1 MKIGIMSFAHLH
13 AEGYL
18 QICRSLPGV
27 EFVGFAD
34 NDPQRGE
41 KFANLF
47 ETKLWSSYEAL
58 LEQKLDGVI
67 ICSENNNHLPMIKLA
82 ADAGVPI
89 LCEKPLATSRLDGQ
103 EILRI
108 CEEKNVPLMTAF
120 PMRYSAPLME
130 VKQRLDSGELGGVY
144 CFNGSNQGELP
155 KKHREWFVDPDLAGG
170 GALADHVVHLVDV
183 MRWYLGAEVTEVYAQ
198 SNQIF
203 HADEVQVETGGMVM
217 LTFDNGV
224 FASIDCSWSRPDYWP
239 AWGGLD
245 FEMITDRGSVLVDG
259 FKQNLTVYSHSLQR
273 PSWAFWG
280 SDPNVGMIEDFVASI
295 REARTA
301 RVTGLDGFKAV
312 EVVLAAYESVRT
324 GQPVKIER

>member
-1 MKIGIMSFAHLH
+1 MKIGILSFAHLH

-18 QICRSLPGV
+18 QICRSMPEV

-34 NDPQRGE
+34 QDQKRGE
-41 KFANLF
+41 QFAKQF
-47 ETKLWSSYEAL
+47 ETKLWPSYEAL

-67 ICSENNNHLPMIKLA
+67 ICSENNRHLPLVKLA
-82 ADAGVPI
+82 AQAGVPI
-89 LCEKPLATSRLDGQ
+89 LCEKPLATKRQDGLDILTVCQ
-103 EILRI
+103 EN
-108 CEEKNVPLMTAF
+108 NVPLMTAF

-130 VKQRLDSGELGGVY
+130 VKQRLDAGELGRVY

-155 KKHREWFVDPDLAGG
+155 KKHRAWFVDPELAGG

-239 AWGGLD
+239 SWGGLD
-245 FEMITDRGSVLVDG
+245 FEMITERGSILVDG
-259 FKQNLTVYSHSLQR
+259 FKQNLTVYSKVLQR
-273 PSWAFWG
+273 PSWSFWG
-280 SDPNVGMIEDFVASI
+280 SDPNVGMIADFIGSI
-295 REARTA
+295 QEGRPS

-312 EVVLAAYESVRT
+312 EVVLAAYESVKT
-324 GQPVKIER
+324 GQPVKIE